1 MRRVEVP
8 IACRGVYRARP
19 GPSSLFW
26 APLVPRW
33 LVEAL
38 DEAIAVVVERQ
49 TEREDDRHEGDR
61 VDVLLLGHVR
71 AEVRGDPGAR
81 NPREGRD
88 DGEEPEGHR
97 ADPEEVRDDV
107 LREPG
112 DEVEDEADDR
122 ALRLEDEVHPVPV
135 VLAEPRPDERL
146 APLAPHP
153 ETEERAQRQADRGIE
168 EPEPRSEERPTDRP
182 GDLAGDRRDD
192 DLERLDRDEDERR
205 HPAPRPHP
213 VPEELL
219 VLVEADEEPD
229 DRSVHDD
236 EPDDDDEQRE
246 QHRRDDRPARAIRHR
261 RTWSAASQRRTA

>member
-81 NPREGRD
+81 NPRESRD
-88 DGEEPEGHR
+88 DGENPEGHR
-97 ADPEEVRDDV
+97 ADPEQVRDDV

-112 DEVEDEADDR
+112 DEVQDEADDR
-122 ALRLEDEVHPVPV
+122 ALRLEDKIHPVPV
-135 VLAEPRPDERL
+135 VVTEPCADEGL
-146 APLAPHP
+146 APAVAHP
-153 ETEERAQRQADRGIE
+153 ETEEGTRREPDRRVDHAPERA
-168 EPEPRSEERPTDRP
+168 EERATDGTRH
-182 GDLAGDRRDD
+182 LAGDGRDD
-192 DLERLDRDEDERR
+192 HLERLDRDEHERR
-205 HPAPRPHP
+205 QPAPRSP
-213 VPEELL
+213 
-219 VLVEADEEPD
+219 
-229 DRSVHDD
+229 
-236 EPDDDDEQRE
+236 
-246 QHRRDDRPARAIRHR
+246 
-261 RTWSAASQRRTA
+261 